1 MTLRLVAPAVLAA
14 LAAATITAQQLP
26 QQDAPPVFRSGVEAV
41 QLNVF
46 VTDEDDN
53 PVSGLTIDD
62 FEVLENGRPQ
72 AISTFDEVS
81 MPVERAAP
89 RPFDAESDVRTNA
102 REHRHVY
109 LILLGEMPPGAALQ
123 ARVRVRQF
131 LTEHFGDNDL
141 AAVFVLTAFNTK
153 DGQDFTSS
161 RRLLL
166 EAVDKFSGRGGD
178 EVKPMPWV
186 TTRDLWQHFELMA
199 RIPGGRKSVLV
210 FGRVPAKP
218 FDIIDYHG
226 GVLGLED
233 EYAHAAIAA
242 ASRANI
248 PIYPINPTGEVAF
261 DPDSRALAALTG
273 AFAHIGGND
282 YTPTFERLVRETS
295 TYYVLGFDSSVQRK
309 DGRHIELE
317 ARVRRPGLRVRS
329 RSGYV
334 EQLKY
339 IQARMPPEPRRTPVE
354 TSLASPLATT
364 GVPMQLFAA
373 AYRKAASGKNAMV
386 TLAVEIDADLLQFA
400 TQADRFVA
408 PLEIRHLAT
417 DAAAKI
423 HPEFRHRTLLGL
435 DGDTYQHV
443 RDTGLRLVSQFEL
456 PPGRFQ
462 LRVASAN
469 GDRHGGVVYDLEVP
483 DFGKGPLT
491 LSGVTLTSRS
501 AADVL
506 TLRPERMG
514 RPSQKAKS
522 CRERVCGAGVT
533 LDGTLVRWDDGFGDE
548 PHLRDVLPAPPS
560 TRRAFAAGETVL
572 IYGEV
577 YDNNKR
583 VSRDPAYAIAL
594 DATLHAADGAVV
606 RQVSDTRGSRE
617 PRRPSGGHGFTL
629 RLPLDGL
636 PTGEYVLRIEAASS
650 RDGEHRPSRTIP
662 VRVR

>member
-1 MTLRLVAPAVLAA
+1 MTRRLVAHALLAA
-14 LAAATITAQQLP
+14 LAAATLAAQSPL
-26 QQDAPPVFRSGVEAV
+26 QQEGTLVFRSGVEAV

-72 AISTFDEVS
+72 AITTFDEVS

-89 RPFDAESDVRTNA
+89 RPFDAEPDVRTNE

-109 LILLGEMPPGAALQ
+109 LILLGRMSPDVALK

-141 AAVFVLTAFNTK
+141 AALFALTAFNTK

-166 EAVDKFSGRGGD
+166 ESVDRFFGVGGED
-178 EVKPMPWV
+178 VRPQPWV

-199 RIPGGRKSVLV
+199 RIPGGRKSVLL
-210 FGRVPAKP
+210 FGGVPLDAQ
-218 FDIIDYHG
+218 DIIDYHG
-226 GVLGLED
+226 GVPRLD
-233 EYAHAAIAA
+233 AEYAHAAIAA

-248 PIYPINPTGEVAF
+248 PIYPIDPSGEVGFNRNA
-261 DPDSRALAALTG
+261 RVLARLTG

-282 YTPTFERLVRETS
+282 YTSTFERLVRETS

-317 ARVRRPGLRVRS
+317 ARVKRPGFRVRS

-334 EQLKY
+334 AQLTY

-364 GVPMQLFAA
+364 GVPMQVFAA
-373 AYRKAASGKNAMV
+373 AYRKAASGKNATV
-386 TLAVEIDADLLQFA
+386 TLAVEIDAASLQF
-400 TQADRFVA
+400 TNQTGRFLA

-423 HPEFRHRTLLGL
+423 HPEFRHRTLLAL

-443 RDTGLRLVSQFEL
+443 RDTGLRLVSQFDL

-469 GDRHGGVVYDLEVP
+469 GDTHGGVVYDLEVP

-514 RPSQKAKS
+514 RPNQKARS
-522 CRERVCGAGVT
+522 CRERVCGSGVT
-533 LDGTLVRWDDGFGDE
+533 LDGTLVRWDDAVGDV
-548 PHLRDVLPAPPS
+548 PPLRDVLPAPPA
-560 TRRAFAAGETVL
+560 TTRAFGAGETVL
-572 IYGEV
+572 IYGEA
-577 YDNNKR
+577 YDNHTR

-629 RLPLDGL
+629 SLPLDGL
-636 PTGEYVLRIEAASS
+636 PTGAYVLRVEATSS
-650 RDGEHRPSRTIP
+650 RDEEHRASRTIP
-662 VRVR
+662 IRVR